1 MMTWGVTIQT
11 IHDSLIKKNR
21 LTCDCSTHAPAFT
34 GHVLNSSPPCSLA
47 TWFFGLF
54 FHLAQSFFLK
64 KLPWQGGA
72 GWLQRGA
79 ASPPFPRPGS
89 ESALKTPGNVT
100 FPSLLSLSSRCSLLL
115 HDLNPSFTVMPSL
128 APPFWKSLS
137 LFSPSSHCF
146 ARPPLS
152 SSLTFGSE
160 ERNSW
165 SVRTLR

>member
-1 MMTWGVTIQT
+1 MWLFNPR
-11 IHDSLIKKNR
+11 SR
-21 LTCDCSTHAPAFT
+21 LYWPCLEFVPPMFT
-34 GHVLNSSPPCSLA
+34 RHLVFRIILPPCSK
-47 TWFFGLF
+47 F
-54 FHLAQSFFLK
+54 FFLK

>member
-1 MMTWGVTIQT
+1 MTVQPTLPPLLAMSWI
-11 IHDSLIKKNR
+11 R
-21 LTCDCSTHAPAFT
+21 PP
-34 GHVLNSSPPCSLA
+34 HVHSPPGFSDYSSIL
-47 TWFFGLF
+47 LKV
-54 FHLAQSFFLK
+54 FFLK

-115 HDLNPSFTVMPSL
+115 HDLNPSFTVKPSL
-128 APPFWKSLS
+128 APPFLKSLS

>member
-1 MMTWGVTIQT
+1 M
-11 IHDSLIKKNR
+11 
-21 LTCDCSTHAPAFT
+21 FT
-34 GHVLNSSPPCSLA
+34 RHLVFRIILPPCSK
-47 TWFFGLF
+47 FF
-54 FHLAQSFFLK
+54 SEK
-64 KLPWQGGA
+64 IPWQGGA

-89 ESALKTPGNVT
+89 ESSLKPPGNVT
-100 FPSLLSLSSRCSLLL
+100 FLSLLSLSSGRSLLL

-128 APPFWKSLS
+128 APPFLKSLS

-160 ERNSW
+160 KRNSW
-165 SVRTLR
+165 SVRTRR